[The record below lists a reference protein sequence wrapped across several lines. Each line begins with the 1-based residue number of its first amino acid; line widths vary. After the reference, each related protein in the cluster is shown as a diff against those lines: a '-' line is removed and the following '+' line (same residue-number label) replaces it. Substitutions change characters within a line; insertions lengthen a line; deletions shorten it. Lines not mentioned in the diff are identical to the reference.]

1 MTEDQ
6 FYKTSPRTF
15 GNILK
20 GRKRLQE
27 EKEALLKV
35 ENTMHR
41 ELIYAVL
48 APHMKK
54 TDRDKAYDELQKQ
67 AAGNKAE
74 KPTLEKAEGLTP
86 QEVKKFLA
94 KEQERLDKKN
104 PVI

>member
-15 GNILK
+15 TNILK

-27 EKEALLKV
+27 EKNSLLKL
-35 ENTMHR
+35 EDIKHR
-41 ELIYAVL
+41 ELIYSLL

-67 AAGNKAE
+67 AAGDNNK
-74 KPTLEKAEGLTP
+74 KPALEKAEGLTP

-94 KEQERLDKKN
+94 KEQERLNKKSHG
-104 PVI
+104 